1 MLGELPSCWRGAEE
15 RRERAGGTEAG
26 NQERAGGEQE
36 MGRGRRV
43 GTRWAVCGESES
55 AGGTEGTGGA
65 VNRTYPGRC
74 HQRTGQSEE
83 SIWL

>member
-1 MLGELPSCWRGAEE
+1 MQGVLRPGIRSG
-15 RRERAGGTEAG
+15 RAG
-26 NQERAGGEQE
+26 NRKWGGGAAW
-36 MGRGRRV
+36 GRDGL
-43 GTRWAVCGESES
+43 CGEPES

-83 SIWL
+83 SIWLRASS